1 MLIPNG
7 TNTSWEELEIVNKKF
22 DKPSFTWCFKKDD
35 VFKKL
40 MPSRVMSFEG
50 TFLYVEC
57 CGKL

>member
-1 MLIPNG
+1 MAQILHGKSWKLGIKSLINQALLG
-7 TNTSWEELEIVNKKF
+7 ALKNA
-22 DKPSFTWCFKKDD
+22 

-40 MPSRVMSFEG
+40 MPSRVMSFEE